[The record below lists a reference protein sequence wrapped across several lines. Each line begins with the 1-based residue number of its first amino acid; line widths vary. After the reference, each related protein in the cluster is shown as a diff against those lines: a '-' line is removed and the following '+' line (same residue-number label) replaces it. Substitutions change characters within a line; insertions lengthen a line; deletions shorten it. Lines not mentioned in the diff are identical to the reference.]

1 MKIDDI
7 PFQYAYCYATAK
19 QCEQSNRCLRSHAA
33 RMNEEDLAMPREVL
47 SCITP
52 AYVNRVAAGET
63 CIHFRSDTPLRYA
76 RGMKI
81 LFDIVPKGQYNTV
94 RSKVINCFSCERV
107 FYYAQ
112 KGEQLISPN
121 EQEQIIAIFKNSG
134 LSAPLFDK
142 YELCPDWSI

>member
-52 AYVNRVAAGET
+52 AYVNRVSAGET
-63 CIHFRSDTPLRYA
+63 CIHFRSDTPIAL
-76 RGMKI
+76 KKH
-81 LFDIVPKGQYNTV
+81 LFL
-94 RSKVINCFSCERV
+94 
-107 FYYAQ
+107 
-112 KGEQLISPN
+112 EQMAAEL
-121 EQEQIIAIFKNSG
+121 F
-134 LSAPLFDK
+134 LSL
-142 YELCPDWSI
+142 